1 VKPTVSASR
10 IDQRFMELAAAKRA
24 GLVTFITAGDPSAE
38 VSLQG
43 MHALVKGGADILELG
58 VPFSDPMADGP
69 TIQRA
74 SERALANGMTLA
86 KVLNLV
92 TAFRRTDQFTPVV
105 LMGYLNPIECMGYA
119 AFAKRAVV
127 AGVDGVLTVDLP
139 PEEAQAC
146 QAEFARH
153 GLQQIYLLAP
163 TTDQLRIRAI
173 CTQASGFVYYV
184 SVKGVTGD
192 KAIDTTEVGLR
203 IAELK
208 AQTSLPVGVGFGVRS
223 PAAAAA
229 LAACADAVIVGSVL
243 VEIIE
248 QHATSPAKMCDALTA
263 FVVGLRAAMDA
274 PRAA

>member
-10 IDQRFMELAAAKRA
+10 IDQRFGELAAAKRA
-24 GLVTFITAGDPSAE
+24 GLVTFITAGDPSAA

-69 TIQRA
+69 TIQRS
-74 SERALANGMTLA
+74 SERALANGMSLA
-86 KVLNLV
+86 KVLDLV
-92 TAFRRTDQFTPVV
+92 TAFRRTDQRTPVV

-119 AFAKRAVV
+119 AFAKRAAA

-139 PEEAQAC
+139 PEEAEIC
-146 QAEFARH
+146 QVEFARH

-163 TTDQLRIRAI
+163 TTDHLRIRTI
-173 CTQASGFVYYV
+173 CAQATGFVYYV

-192 KAIDTTEVGLR
+192 KAIDTADVGLR

-223 PAAAAA
+223 PAVAAA
-229 LAACADAVIVGSVL
+229 LAANADAVIVGSVL

-248 QHATSPAKMCDALTA
+248 QHAASPPEMCAALTT
-263 FVVGLRAAMDA
+263 FVARLRTAMDA